1 METWIQ
7 NQSNKQNRET
17 IIMGDNPWETIHGR
31 QSMGDNPWETI
42 HGRQSMGDNPWET
55 IHRRQSIGDNPICY
69 NGYKKLKNTLC
80 VLLFCLTH
88 DYIKHSGKTD

>member
-42 HGRQSMGDNPWET
+42 HERQSMGDNHHGRQSMGDNPWET
-55 IHRRQSIGDNPICY
+55 IHGRQSMRRRGAVGSASD
-69 NGYKKLKNTLC
+69 
-80 VLLFCLTH
+80 
-88 DYIKHSGKTD
+88 S